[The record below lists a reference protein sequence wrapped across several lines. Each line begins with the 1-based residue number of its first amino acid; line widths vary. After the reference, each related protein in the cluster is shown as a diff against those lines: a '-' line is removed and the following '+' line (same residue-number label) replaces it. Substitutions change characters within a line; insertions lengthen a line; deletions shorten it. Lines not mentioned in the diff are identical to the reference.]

1 MKNTILEQN
10 RVPEAIFGQKIFGRA
25 LRAGGL
31 NFLGVWYAV
40 FNWGEIPLMNEIRY
54 LGVAAG

>member
-1 MKNTILEQN
+1 
-10 RVPEAIFGQKIFGRA
+10 
-25 LRAGGL
+25 
-31 NFLGVWYAV
+31 VWYAV